1 MPTLHQRTEPFS
13 DPTMGRIPVPPT
25 AASPGVEVI
34 EADLD
39 LAFATPTGSM
49 EAFLSVSAESRYQAE
64 IHGYLD
70 SLLRDGH
77 TRPGWC
83 LIGLR
88 ANVPVARAALWAPA
102 GGSVPTNIV
111 LIDVDWGEEDLAT
124 GRAILE
130 GVHELASDLGAE
142 FLVHSVD
149 DPPASPEYQE
159 DGEARNRL
167 MTSAGYELLR
177 DWTHTGSPY
186 EELPDALLG
195 SRPRGEV
202 GGDTTMA
209 KAFERAGYEGFA
221 RRSTYRRALG
231 GGEGSAWRS

>member
-1 MPTLHQRTEPFS
+1 MPKLHQRTERFS
-13 DPTMGRIPVPPT
+13 DAVPGRIPIPPT

-39 LAFATPTGSM
+39 LAFATPTAASM
-49 EAFLSVSAESRYQAE
+49 EAFLSVSAPSRYRAE
-64 IHGYLD
+64 LEAYLD

-88 ANVPVARAALWAPA
+88 ANVPVARAALWAPT

-124 GRAILE
+124 GRALLE

-149 DPPASPEYQE
+149 DPPASPDYQE

-167 MTSAGYELLR
+167 MASAGYELLR
-177 DWTHTGSPY
+177 DWTHAGSSY
-186 EELPDALLG
+186 EDLPGTQLG
-195 SRPRGEV
+195 FRPLEV
-202 GGDTTMA
+202 GGDTTVA
-209 KAFERAGYEGFA
+209 KAFERAGYERFA
-221 RRSTYRRALG
+221 RRRTYRRALG
-231 GGEGSAWRS
+231 RTEVSA